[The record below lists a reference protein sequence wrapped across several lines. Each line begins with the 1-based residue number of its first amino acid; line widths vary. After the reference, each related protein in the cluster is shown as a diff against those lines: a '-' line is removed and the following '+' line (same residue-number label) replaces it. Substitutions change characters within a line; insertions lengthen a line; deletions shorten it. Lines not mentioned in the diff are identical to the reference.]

1 MIGIPISN
9 SVAAIVGLSALCF
22 TIGSLLVVG
31 VLFVMEDRKQD
42 REYKKFMKEMDELN
56 KWIKEINEDAD

>member
-1 MIGIPISN
+1 
-9 SVAAIVGLSALCF
+9 
-22 TIGSLLVVG
+22 
-31 VLFVMEDRKQD
+31 MEDRKQD